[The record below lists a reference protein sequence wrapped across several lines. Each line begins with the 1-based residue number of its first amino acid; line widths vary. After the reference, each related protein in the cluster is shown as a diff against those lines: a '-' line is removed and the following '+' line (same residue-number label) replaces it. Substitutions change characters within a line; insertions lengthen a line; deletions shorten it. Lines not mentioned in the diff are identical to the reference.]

1 MQKNKQDYVNEL
13 LQNPK
18 YTSNFIEYASDLLS
32 EGAFDSVEELEK
44 FDSETLSTLKDATKY
59 KDKIDI
65 KKLVNSGLNATQ
77 MYLYILG
84 VTQKNIPVE
93 KMEVFLKHPDIPYAK
108 MNYIIEALADGADLL
123 PYVNFSTDQLYEI
136 FAGVKSGIAYTY
148 YAFEDLSA
156 EKMIIVRLA
165 LEKGLSVE
173 INKDTTIIIY

>member
-1 MQKNKQDYVNEL
+1 
-13 LQNPK
+13 
-18 YTSNFIEYASDLLS
+18 
-32 EGAFDSVEELEK
+32 
-44 FDSETLSTLKDATKY
+44 
-59 KDKIDI
+59 
-65 KKLVNSGLNATQ
+65 

-136 FAGVKSGIAYTY
+136 FAGVKSGVDYTY

-173 INKDTTIIIY
+173 INKDTTIIIH